1 MLQWLCKAKLLYKRA
16 VMKVEENVFY
26 LKLFDLYKPLL
37 SLTQQ
42 GVMEDYL
49 AGNLTVSEIAL
60 NHGISRQAVKDCVD
74 KSLKKLKDIEDKLL
88 LGQRIAALEKELKET
103 KSRNKKGDN

>member
-1 MLQWLCKAKLLYKRA
+1 
-16 VMKVEENVFY
+16 MKVEENVFY

-37 SLTQQ
+37 SLAQQ

-49 AGNLTVSEIAL
+49 AGNLTVSEIAQ

-74 KSLKKLKDIEDKLL
+74 KSLKKLKDIEDKLQ
-88 LGQRIAALEKELKET
+88 LGKRIATLEQELKEA